1 MLYLYKVETI
11 DELEDCETMAYG
23 LVSSENYVGAVKEI
37 VEIYGECNLIS
48 IEHLEPI
55 TTKIDFLELNEEL
68 YKQIIDSLW

>member
-1 MLYLYKVETI
+1 MLYLYKVETF

-23 LVSSENYVGAVKEI
+23 LVSSKNYVGAVKEI
-37 VEIYGECNLIS
+37 VEIYGEDNLNS

-55 TTKIDFLELNEEL
+55 TKINFLELDEEV